1 MLALIAVFVT
11 AFVLFGRPYRVVGRS
26 MEPALV
32 EGDWVILRGGAPR
45 DGDVVVFREP
55 DSGVLAVKR
64 VAGEPGE
71 SVQIIGGELWSD
83 GAVRTRPLQG
93 VEDLLPMLEAAGAAL
108 AEHLDLRHAGFTAD
122 GADWQLQAGE
132 AQAYLRRP
140 PLAGYLLRGE
150 QIPGSLPAAD
160 LGLEL
165 AYALEDPAAEVFIE
179 LRVGR
184 ASFRASLLEGG
195 GKLLVERR
203 EPDGT
208 ITRLHEAP
216 LTPRA
221 AAGKLFFAAVDRSL
235 TVALDGNVLLAG
247 LPFQPPAPPIFADRP
262 PEFGHFSHAGIGGRG
277 PLRLTRIRLGRDVL
291 LDAAGTFGV
300 SEVFH
305 LGPDEFFLLGDNPTQ
320 SRDSRHYG
328 AVDRS
333 AILGIVR
340 SRWGGRGWTE
350 RGWRRE

>member
-1 MLALIAVFVT
+1 MFIT
-11 AFVLFGRPYRVVGRS
+11 AFALFGRPYRVVGRS

-32 EGDWVILRGGAPR
+32 EGDWVLLRGGAPR

-71 SVQIIGGELWSD
+71 RVQIVGGELWSD
-83 GAVRTRPLQG
+83 GAVRARPLHG
-93 VEDLLPMLEAAGAAL
+93 VEDLLPMIEAVGTAI
-108 AEHLDLRHAGFTAD
+108 AEHLDLQHAGFTAA
-122 GADWQLQAGE
+122 GEDWRLPAGE

-140 PLAGYLLRGE
+140 PLADYLLRGE
-150 QIPGSLPAAD
+150 TIFGSLPAAD

-165 AYALEDPAAEVFIE
+165 AYALDDAAAEVFIE

-195 GKLLVERR
+195 GRLSVARR
-203 EPDGT
+203 EADGV
-208 ITRLHEAP
+208 ITRLHEQS

-221 AAGKLFFAAVDRSL
+221 DAGRFFFAAVDRTL
-235 TVALDGNVLLAG
+235 TVVVNGRVLLNG
-247 LPFQPPAPPIFADRP
+247 LAFQPPAPPIFADRP
-262 PEFGHFSHAGIGGRG
+262 PEFSHFSHAGIGGRG
-277 PLRLTRIRLGRDVL
+277 PLRLTGLRLGRDVL
-291 LDAAGTFGV
+291 LDAAGTFGGA
-300 SEVFH
+300 EVFH
-305 LGPDEFFLLGDNPTQ
+305 LGPDEFFLLGDNPTH

-340 SRWGGRGWTE
+340 TRWGGRGWSE
-350 RGWRRE
+350 RGWRRD